1 MRKRLTAILL
11 SLSLALGLAPQ
22 IPASAAENIEFYEEE
37 GVRTGLKSITIDPY
51 TYYNVGDTDGGT
63 VVDLNFLQNL
73 VETELLGK
81 WSQLAEDI
89 FRVHPR
95 EAWFSDNNTRN
106 FEEMFNKKEGSGQKI
121 DISED
126 LNHADF
132 YNSGGTNRFRI
143 KGLTYT
149 TSLADVRTK
158 MSEEMD
164 VLAGSDASAGWFLGD
179 GISSNALAKM
189 RDDTDKKDVFYNIV
203 TTYEQHNLDA
213 WNAINSFGIAFYD
226 FDLTPISDEDLE
238 YITAAEAYKDEKN
251 PLEAAQTAGV
261 PGVSYNSNGEGN
273 KSVGYTENI
282 SREDAEM
289 AVALTSSN
297 TTTLHNSITNEKNY
311 SFSET
316 IGSETKF
323 SIGEVVEETINL
335 EFSAEQAFGE
345 ARTQE
350 EGVEKTIE
358 NSVTQTIVVPAH
370 TAVAVEQQTGSTN
383 VTLEYDCPV
392 AISYKV
398 AIFSMNCELNNNQI
412 QFSGYDKGFFA
423 TYFDGDGSSEQ
434 GTSANENLYQ
444 RAVVGRDISG
454 YDRANGVTDGW
465 AYQTA
470 QSTVSTSD
478 SVNWDGLFD
487 NANTSAEV
495 KDIDTFATKVPM
507 ASAGAEMEATS
518 SSINSKIQS
527 IVPLYNLNKVQLT
540 TGEKAYEM
548 SVGDSFPLDGLHV
561 EGVNADKVAYYGFDE
576 NDGHW
581 ELTDEKGHELTSSE
595 TAEITE
601 DKLTGRKTL
610 TAKEAG
616 TVYLKWMLNDGVKY
630 TSKNDATV
638 ISSEN
643 FDTPLVDTA
652 YIKIDIEEIPFAGSI
667 DVNGSYEGTVNA
679 EPVNLND
686 VLSATVYDESGKEVV
701 RPLTWEAR
709 QLNGIT
715 VEPGGD
721 VTFEKEGTY
730 QVRAVISDEV
740 RSDWVNVYGGEKPF
754 EGSVVLTGS
763 YTGTVGAAADDLN
776 TKLDVRVFDTDKKQ
790 VDRPVTWEASEL
802 NGIKVTEDGKVTFTK
817 PGTYHV
823 QARVS
828 DTIKSGWYA
837 IKAVNPDTTIAVTGV
852 TLSGAEKLSVGESVA
867 LTTAVAPANATDQA
881 LTFTSSSA
889 DVIKVDNSGR
899 VTALKPGR
907 ATVTVTA
914 AGGKKASMQITVTE
928 PVVLPQG
935 KALQGRKV
943 KLTWNKVKNADGYE
957 VYGAVCSGDMKLQK
971 VVKGKKLTLS
981 KVSRK
986 KLDKNKDYKF
996 RIKAY
1001 RMIDGK
1007 KVYLTASEDIHV
1019 KMTENSRY
1027 GNAASVK
1034 VSKKKKT
1041 LSAGKT
1047 WRPKVT
1053 VKMKGKAK
1061 QMKHV
1066 QSVRYLSSDE
1076 TIATVTRTG
1085 KITAR
1090 TKGTCFIYAC
1100 AVNGKTAKIK
1110 ITVR

>member
-22 IPASAAENIEFYEEE
+22 IPASAEERIVFNYDDE
-37 GVRTGLKSITIDPY
+37 GNRTSLKSIKIDPY
-51 TYYNVGDTDGGT
+51 TYYNVGDEDGGT
-63 VVDLNFLQNL
+63 IVDVTFLRNL
-73 VETELLGK
+73 VEDELLGK

-89 FRVHPR
+89 FRVNPKK
-95 EAWFSDNNTRN
+95 AWFNKSNRDFDDYFNNSDGTGNR
-106 FEEMFNKKEGSGQKI
+106 I
-121 DISED
+121 DLSSD
-126 LNHADF
+126 LCETTAD
-132 YNSGGTNRFRI
+132 GTNHVYRRS
-143 KGLTYT
+143 GLQYT
-149 TSLADVRTK
+149 TSLADVRNA
-158 MSEEMD
+158 MSVEMD
-164 VLAGSDASAGWFLGD
+164 DVTVNDVDD
-179 GISSNALAKM
+179 GYFFTNDGVSVNALSTM
-189 RDDTDKKDVFYNIV
+189 RDDTEKQDVFYNIV
-203 TTYEQHNLDA
+203 STYEERDPA
-213 WNAINSFGIAFYD
+213 WNLINSFGIAFYG

-238 YITAAEAYKDEKN
+238 YITAAEGYES
-251 PLEAAQTAGV
+251 LEAAQTAGAS
-261 PGVSYNSNGEGN
+261 GVSYNSNGEGN

-282 SREDAEM
+282 SREEAEM
-289 AVALTSSN
+289 AVTLTNSN

-383 VTLEYDCPV
+383 ITLEYDCPV

-398 AIFSMNCELNNNQI
+398 AIFSMNCE
-412 QFSGYDKGFFA
+412 FSELSPHQHDDYERGCFV
-423 TYFDGDGSSEQ
+423 TYFEGDGSSEQ

-444 RAVVGRDISG
+444 RAVVGQGISG
-454 YDRANGVTDGW
+454 YDRANGVTD
-465 AYQTA
+465 AYVHTWGTDQTE
-470 QSTVSTSD
+470 TSD
-478 SVNWDGLFD
+478 SIDWDAVLS
-487 NANTSAEV
+487 NEHTSEKV
-495 KDIDTFATKVPM
+495 KNIASFATKVPM

-548 SVGDSFPLDGLHV
+548 SVDDSFPLDGLHV

-581 ELTDEKGHELTSSE
+581 ELTDAEGNVLTSNE
-595 TAEITE
+595 TAEIAE
-601 DKLTGRKTL
+601 DALTGRKTL
-610 TAKEAG
+610 TAKQAG
-616 TVYLKWMLNDGVKY
+616 TVYLKWMLNDGVEY
-630 TSKNDATV
+630 SSKNDATV

-643 FDTPLVDTA
+643 FDTLADTA
-652 YIKIDIEEIPFAGSI
+652 YIKIDIEEIPFTGTI
-667 DVNGSYEGTVNA
+667 DVNGNYEGTVGA

-686 VLSATVYDESGKEVV
+686 VLDVTVYDESGKEVA

-709 QLNGIT
+709 QLDGIT

-721 VTFEKEGTY
+721 MTFEKKGTY

-740 RSDWVNVYGGEKPF
+740 QSDWVTVYGGEKPF
-754 EGSVVLTGS
+754 EGSVVLTGD
-763 YTGTVGAAADDLN
+763 YIGTVGAAADDLN
-776 TKLDVRVFDTDKKQ
+776 KKLDVRVFDTDKKQ

-802 NGIKVTEDGKVTFTK
+802 DGIKVTEDGKVTFTK

-823 QARVS
+823 QAKVS
-828 DTIKSGWYA
+828 DTVKSGWYEVQA
-837 IKAVNPDTTIAVTGV
+837 ENPVILDETIAVTGV
-852 TLSGAEKLSVGESVA
+852 TLSGAEKLSVGESAA
-867 LTTAVAPANATDQA
+867 LTAAVAPANATDQA

-914 AGGKKASMQITVTE
+914 TGGKKASMQIIVTE

-943 KLTWNKVKNADGYE
+943 KLTWNKVENADGYE
-957 VYGAVCSGDMKLQK
+957 VYGAVCNGNMKLQK

-1001 RMIDGK
+1001 RMIDGR
-1007 KVYLTASEDIHV
+1007 KVYLTTSEDIHV

-1027 GNAASVK
+1027 ANADAVK

-1053 VKMKGKAK
+1053 VKMTGKAK
-1061 QMKHV
+1061 QMRHV
-1066 QSVRYLSSDE
+1066 QPVRFLSSDD
-1076 TIATVTRTG
+1076 TIASVTRTG

-1100 AVNGKTAKIK
+1100 AINGKTAKIK

>member
-22 IPASAAENIEFYEEE
+22 IPASAEERIVFNYDDE
-37 GVRTGLKSITIDPY
+37 GNRTSLKSIKIDPY
-51 TYYNVGDTDGGT
+51 TYYNVRDEDGGT
-63 VVDLNFLQNL
+63 IVDVTFLRNL
-73 VETELLGK
+73 VEDELLGK

-89 FRVHPR
+89 FRVNPKK
-95 EAWFSDNNTRN
+95 AWFNKSNRDFDDYFNNSDGTGNR
-106 FEEMFNKKEGSGQKI
+106 I
-121 DISED
+121 DLSSD
-126 LNHADF
+126 LCETTAD
-132 YNSGGTNRFRI
+132 GTNHVYRRS
-143 KGLTYT
+143 GLQYT
-149 TSLADVRTK
+149 TSLADVRNA
-158 MSEEMD
+158 MSVEMD
-164 VLAGSDASAGWFLGD
+164 DVTVNDVDD
-179 GISSNALAKM
+179 GYFFTNDGVSVNALSTM
-189 RDDTDKKDVFYNIV
+189 RDDTEKQDVFYNIV
-203 TTYEQHNLDA
+203 STYEERDPA
-213 WNAINSFGIAFYD
+213 WNLINSFGIAFYG

-238 YITAAEAYKDEKN
+238 YITAAEGYES
-251 PLEAAQTAGV
+251 LEAAQTAGAS
-261 PGVSYNSNGEGN
+261 GVSYNSNGEGN

-282 SREDAEM
+282 SREEAEM
-289 AVALTSSN
+289 AVTLTNSN

-383 VTLEYDCPV
+383 ITLEYDCPV
-392 AISYKV
+392 AINYKV
-398 AIFSMNCELNNNQI
+398 AIFSMNCE
-412 QFSGYDKGFFA
+412 FSELSPHQHDDYERGCFV
-423 TYFDGDGSSEQ
+423 TYFDGDGSREQ

-444 RAVVGRDISG
+444 RAVVGKDISG
-454 YDRANGVTDGW
+454 YDRASGVTEAFSRVIGGK
-465 AYQTA
+465 TE
-470 QSTVSTSD
+470 TSD
-478 SVNWDGLFD
+478 FIDW
-487 NANTSAEV
+487 NAVLTNENTSTEV
-495 KDIDTFATKVPM
+495 KDIATFAGEVPM

-527 IVPLYNLNKVQLT
+527 IVPLYNLKKVQLT

-548 SVGDSFPLDGLHV
+548 SVDDSFPLDGLHV

-581 ELTDEKGHELTSSE
+581 VLTDAEGHELTSSE

-638 ISSEN
+638 ISSKN

-1066 QSVRYLSSDE
+1066 QPVRYLSSDE

-1100 AVNGKTAKIK
+1100 AVNGKTAKTK

>member
-1 MRKRLTAILL
+1 M
-11 SLSLALGLAPQ
+11 
-22 IPASAAENIEFYEEE
+22 Y
-37 GVRTGLKSITIDPY
+37 
-51 TYYNVGDTDGGT
+51 
-63 VVDLNFLQNL
+63 LQ
-73 VETELLGK
+73 
-81 WSQLAEDI
+81 
-89 FRVHPR
+89 
-95 EAWFSDNNTRN
+95 
-106 FEEMFNKKEGSGQKI
+106 KK
-121 DISED
+121 
-126 LNHADF
+126 
-132 YNSGGTNRFRI
+132 
-143 KGLTYT
+143 
-149 TSLADVRTK
+149 
-158 MSEEMD
+158 
-164 VLAGSDASAGWFLGD
+164 
-179 GISSNALAKM
+179 
-189 RDDTDKKDVFYNIV
+189 
-203 TTYEQHNLDA
+203 
-213 WNAINSFGIAFYD
+213 
-226 FDLTPISDEDLE
+226 
-238 YITAAEAYKDEKN
+238 
-251 PLEAAQTAGV
+251 
-261 PGVSYNSNGEGN
+261 
-273 KSVGYTENI
+273 
-282 SREDAEM
+282 
-289 AVALTSSN
+289 
-297 TTTLHNSITNEKNY
+297 
-311 SFSET
+311 
-316 IGSETKF
+316 
-323 SIGEVVEETINL
+323 
-335 EFSAEQAFGE
+335 
-345 ARTQE
+345 
-350 EGVEKTIE
+350 
-358 NSVTQTIVVPAH
+358 
-370 TAVAVEQQTGSTN
+370 
-383 VTLEYDCPV
+383 
-392 AISYKV
+392 
-398 AIFSMNCELNNNQI
+398 
-412 QFSGYDKGFFA
+412 
-423 TYFDGDGSSEQ
+423 
-434 GTSANENLYQ
+434 
-444 RAVVGRDISG
+444 
-454 YDRANGVTDGW
+454 
-465 AYQTA
+465 
-470 QSTVSTSD
+470 
-478 SVNWDGLFD
+478 
-487 NANTSAEV
+487 
-495 KDIDTFATKVPM
+495 
-507 ASAGAEMEATS
+507 
-518 SSINSKIQS
+518 
-527 IVPLYNLNKVQLT
+527 
-540 TGEKAYEM
+540 
-548 SVGDSFPLDGLHV
+548 
-561 EGVNADKVAYYGFDE
+561 VNAD
-576 NDGHW
+576 
-581 ELTDEKGHELTSSE
+581 
-595 TAEITE
+595 
-601 DKLTGRKTL
+601 
-610 TAKEAG
+610 
-616 TVYLKWMLNDGVKY
+616 
-630 TSKNDATV
+630 
-638 ISSEN
+638 
-643 FDTPLVDTA
+643 
-652 YIKIDIEEIPFAGSI
+652 
-667 DVNGSYEGTVNA
+667 
-679 EPVNLND
+679 PVNLND
-686 VLSATVYDESGKEVV
+686 VLDATVYDESGKEVV

-709 QLNGIT
+709 QLDGIKVT
-715 VEPGGD
+715 PGGE
-721 VTFEKEGTY
+721 VTFEEEGTY
-730 QVRAVISDEV
+730 QVRAVISDDV

-763 YTGTVGAAADDLN
+763 YTGTVGAATDDLN

-790 VDRPVTWEASEL
+790 VDRPVTWGASEL

-867 LTTAVAPANATDQA
+867 LTAAVAPANATDQA

-1066 QSVRYLSSDE
+1066 QPVRYLSSDE

-1100 AVNGKTAKIK
+1100 AVNGKTAKTK

>member
-1 MRKRLTAILL
+1 M
-11 SLSLALGLAPQ
+11 
-22 IPASAAENIEFYEEE
+22 
-37 GVRTGLKSITIDPY
+37 
-51 TYYNVGDTDGGT
+51 
-63 VVDLNFLQNL
+63 
-73 VETELLGK
+73 
-81 WSQLAEDI
+81 
-89 FRVHPR
+89 
-95 EAWFSDNNTRN
+95 
-106 FEEMFNKKEGSGQKI
+106 
-121 DISED
+121 
-126 LNHADF
+126 
-132 YNSGGTNRFRI
+132 RI
-143 KGLTYT
+143 KGDI
-149 TSLADVRTK
+149 TSF
-158 MSEEMD
+158 
-164 VLAGSDASAGWFLGD
+164 ASAQELERELD
-179 GISSNALAKM
+179 GGQEF
-189 RDDTDKKDVFYNIV
+189 DTLI
-203 TTYEQHNLDA
+203 LD
-213 WNAINSFGIAFYD
+213 I
-226 FDLTPISDEDLE
+226 
-238 YITAAEAYKDEKN
+238 
-251 PLEAAQTAGV
+251 
-261 PGVSYNSNGEGN
+261 
-273 KSVGYTENI
+273 
-282 SREDAEM
+282 
-289 AVALTSSN
+289 
-297 TTTLHNSITNEKNY
+297 
-311 SFSET
+311 
-316 IGSETKF
+316 
-323 SIGEVVEETINL
+323 
-335 EFSAEQAFGE
+335 
-345 ARTQE
+345 
-350 EGVEKTIE
+350 
-358 NSVTQTIVVPAH
+358 
-370 TAVAVEQQTGSTN
+370 
-383 VTLEYDCPV
+383 
-392 AISYKV
+392 
-398 AIFSMNCELNNNQI
+398 
-412 QFSGYDKGFFA
+412 
-423 TYFDGDGSSEQ
+423 
-434 GTSANENLYQ
+434 
-444 RAVVGRDISG
+444 
-454 YDRANGVTDGW
+454 
-465 AYQTA
+465 
-470 QSTVSTSD
+470 
-478 SVNWDGLFD
+478 
-487 NANTSAEV
+487 
-495 KDIDTFATKVPM
+495 
-507 ASAGAEMEATS
+507 EME
-518 SSINSKIQS
+518 
-527 IVPLYNLNKVQLT
+527 
-540 TGEKAYEM
+540 EKEM
-548 SVGDSFPLDGLHV
+548 SVDDSFPLDGLHV

-581 ELTDEKGHELTSSE
+581 VLTDAEGKVLTSSE

-709 QLNGIT
+709 QLDGIT
-715 VEPGGD
+715 VKQGGD

-730 QVRAVISDEV
+730 QVRAVISDDV

-852 TLSGAEKLSVGESVA
+852 TLSGAEKLSVDESVA
-867 LTTAVAPANATDQA
+867 LTAAVAPANATDQA

-899 VTALKPGR
+899 MTALKPGR
-907 ATVTVTA
+907 ATVIVTA

-1041 LSAGKT
+1041 LSVGKT

-1066 QSVRYLSSDE
+1066 QPVRYLSSDE

>member
-1 MRKRLTAILL
+1 METYRLAVCEDEKNVREEIQGLCDSIL
-11 SLSLALGLAPQ
+11 
-22 IPASAAENIEFYEEE
+22 
-37 GVRTGLKSITIDPY
+37 RD
-51 TYYNVGDTDGGT
+51 
-63 VVDLNFLQNL
+63 
-73 VETELLGK
+73 
-81 WSQLAEDI
+81 
-89 FRVHPR
+89 
-95 EAWFSDNNTRN
+95 
-106 FEEMFNKKEGSGQKI
+106 M
-121 DISED
+121 
-126 LNHADF
+126 
-132 YNSGGTNRFRI
+132 RI
-143 KGLTYT
+143 KGDIT
-149 TSLADVRTK
+149 AF
-158 MSEEMD
+158 
-164 VLAGSDASAGWFLGD
+164 ASAQELERELD
-179 GISSNALAKM
+179 GGQEF
-189 RDDTDKKDVFYNIV
+189 DTLI
-203 TTYEQHNLDA
+203 LD
-213 WNAINSFGIAFYD
+213 I
-226 FDLTPISDEDLE
+226 
-238 YITAAEAYKDEKN
+238 
-251 PLEAAQTAGV
+251 
-261 PGVSYNSNGEGN
+261 
-273 KSVGYTENI
+273 
-282 SREDAEM
+282 
-289 AVALTSSN
+289 
-297 TTTLHNSITNEKNY
+297 
-311 SFSET
+311 
-316 IGSETKF
+316 
-323 SIGEVVEETINL
+323 
-335 EFSAEQAFGE
+335 
-345 ARTQE
+345 
-350 EGVEKTIE
+350 
-358 NSVTQTIVVPAH
+358 
-370 TAVAVEQQTGSTN
+370 
-383 VTLEYDCPV
+383 
-392 AISYKV
+392 
-398 AIFSMNCELNNNQI
+398 
-412 QFSGYDKGFFA
+412 
-423 TYFDGDGSSEQ
+423 
-434 GTSANENLYQ
+434 
-444 RAVVGRDISG
+444 
-454 YDRANGVTDGW
+454 
-465 AYQTA
+465 
-470 QSTVSTSD
+470 
-478 SVNWDGLFD
+478 
-487 NANTSAEV
+487 
-495 KDIDTFATKVPM
+495 
-507 ASAGAEMEATS
+507 EME
-518 SSINSKIQS
+518 
-527 IVPLYNLNKVQLT
+527 
-540 TGEKAYEM
+540 EKEM
-548 SVGDSFPLDGLHV
+548 SVNDSFPLDGLHV

-581 ELTDEKGHELTSSE
+581 ELTDAEGNILTSNK
-595 TAEITE
+595 TAQITE
-601 DKLTGRKTL
+601 DALTGRKTL

-616 TVYLKWMLNDGVKY
+616 TVYLKWMLNDDVEY
-630 TSKNDATV
+630 SSKNNATV

-643 FDTPLVDTA
+643 FDTQVNTA
-652 YIKIDIEEIPFAGSI
+652 YIKIDIEEVPFAGSI
-667 DVNGSYEGTVNA
+667 DVNGSYEGAVNA
-679 EPVNLND
+679 DPVNLNN
-686 VLSATVYDESGKEVV
+686 VLDATVYDESGKEVK

-709 QLNGIT
+709 QLDGIT
-715 VEPGGD
+715 VKQGGD

-754 EGSVVLTGS
+754 EGSIVLTGS

-867 LTTAVAPANATDQA
+867 LTAAVAPANATDQA

>member
-1 MRKRLTAILL
+1 METYRLAVCEDEKNVREEIQGLCDSIL
-11 SLSLALGLAPQ
+11 
-22 IPASAAENIEFYEEE
+22 
-37 GVRTGLKSITIDPY
+37 RD
-51 TYYNVGDTDGGT
+51 
-63 VVDLNFLQNL
+63 
-73 VETELLGK
+73 
-81 WSQLAEDI
+81 
-89 FRVHPR
+89 
-95 EAWFSDNNTRN
+95 
-106 FEEMFNKKEGSGQKI
+106 M
-121 DISED
+121 
-126 LNHADF
+126 
-132 YNSGGTNRFRI
+132 RI
-143 KGLTYT
+143 KGDIT
-149 TSLADVRTK
+149 AF
-158 MSEEMD
+158 
-164 VLAGSDASAGWFLGD
+164 ASAQELERELD
-179 GISSNALAKM
+179 GGQEF
-189 RDDTDKKDVFYNIV
+189 DTLI
-203 TTYEQHNLDA
+203 LD
-213 WNAINSFGIAFYD
+213 I
-226 FDLTPISDEDLE
+226 
-238 YITAAEAYKDEKN
+238 
-251 PLEAAQTAGV
+251 
-261 PGVSYNSNGEGN
+261 
-273 KSVGYTENI
+273 
-282 SREDAEM
+282 
-289 AVALTSSN
+289 
-297 TTTLHNSITNEKNY
+297 
-311 SFSET
+311 
-316 IGSETKF
+316 
-323 SIGEVVEETINL
+323 
-335 EFSAEQAFGE
+335 
-345 ARTQE
+345 
-350 EGVEKTIE
+350 
-358 NSVTQTIVVPAH
+358 
-370 TAVAVEQQTGSTN
+370 
-383 VTLEYDCPV
+383 
-392 AISYKV
+392 
-398 AIFSMNCELNNNQI
+398 
-412 QFSGYDKGFFA
+412 
-423 TYFDGDGSSEQ
+423 
-434 GTSANENLYQ
+434 
-444 RAVVGRDISG
+444 
-454 YDRANGVTDGW
+454 
-465 AYQTA
+465 
-470 QSTVSTSD
+470 
-478 SVNWDGLFD
+478 
-487 NANTSAEV
+487 
-495 KDIDTFATKVPM
+495 
-507 ASAGAEMEATS
+507 EME
-518 SSINSKIQS
+518 
-527 IVPLYNLNKVQLT
+527 
-540 TGEKAYEM
+540 EKEM
-548 SVGDSFPLDGLHV
+548 SVDDSFPLDGLHV

-581 ELTDEKGHELTSSE
+581 VLTDAEGKVLTSNKM
-595 TAEITE
+595 AEITE

-709 QLNGIT
+709 QLDGIT
-715 VEPGGD
+715 VKQGGD

-730 QVRAVISDEV
+730 QVRAVISDDV

-828 DTIKSGWYA
+828 DAIKSGWYA

-867 LTTAVAPANATDQA
+867 LTAAVAPANATDQA

-907 ATVTVTA
+907 ATVTVAA

-1041 LSAGKT
+1041 LSVGKT

-1066 QSVRYLSSDE
+1066 QPVRYLSSDE

>member
-1 MRKRLTAILL
+1 
-11 SLSLALGLAPQ
+11 
-22 IPASAAENIEFYEEE
+22 
-37 GVRTGLKSITIDPY
+37 
-51 TYYNVGDTDGGT
+51 
-63 VVDLNFLQNL
+63 
-73 VETELLGK
+73 
-81 WSQLAEDI
+81 
-89 FRVHPR
+89 
-95 EAWFSDNNTRN
+95 
-106 FEEMFNKKEGSGQKI
+106 
-121 DISED
+121 
-126 LNHADF
+126 
-132 YNSGGTNRFRI
+132 
-143 KGLTYT
+143 
-149 TSLADVRTK
+149 
-158 MSEEMD
+158 
-164 VLAGSDASAGWFLGD
+164 
-179 GISSNALAKM
+179 M
-189 RDDTDKKDVFYNIV
+189 RDDTEEQVVFYNIV
-203 TTYEQHNLDA
+203 STYDEAGTA
-213 WNAINSFGIAFYD
+213 WNMINSFGIAFYG

-238 YITAAEAYKDEKN
+238 YITAAEGYDS
-251 PLEAAQTAGV
+251 LEEAQTAGA
-261 PGVSYNSNGEGN
+261 PGVSYNSNGKGDT
-273 KSVGYTENI
+273 SVGYTENI
-282 SREDAEM
+282 SREEAQM
-289 AVALTSSN
+289 AVTLTNSN

-316 IGSETKF
+316 IGSETEF
-323 SIGEVVEETINL
+323 GIGKLVSESINL

-383 VTLEYDCPV
+383 ITLEYDCPV

-398 AIFSMNCELNNNQI
+398 AIFSMNCDFNDGGGLEKDYSKGY
-412 QFSGYDKGFFA
+412 FS
-423 TYFDGDGSSEQ
+423 TYFEGDGSSEQ

-444 RAVVGRDISG
+444 RAVVGQGISG
-454 YDRANGVTDGW
+454 YDRANGVTD
-465 AYQTA
+465 AYVHTWG
-470 QSTVSTSD
+470 TDWTETSD
-478 SVNWDGLFD
+478 SIDW
-487 NANTSAEV
+487 NAVFSNEHTSEKV
-495 KDIDTFATKVPM
+495 KNIATFAGEVPM

-667 DVNGSYEGTVNA
+667 DVNGSCEGTVNA

-763 YTGTVGAAADDLN
+763 YTGTVGAAADDLD

-867 LTTAVAPANATDQA
+867 LTAAVAPANATDQA

-907 ATVTVTA
+907 ATVIVTA

-1027 GNAASVK
+1027 ANAASVK

-1066 QSVRYLSSDE
+1066 QPVRYLSSDE

>member
-1 MRKRLTAILL
+1 MRKRLTAVLL

-22 IPASAAENIEFYEEE
+22 IPVNAAENMEFYEDG
-37 GVRTGLKSITIDPY
+37 GVRTGLKSIEIAPY
-51 TYYNVGDTDGGT
+51 TYYNVGDQDGGT
-63 VVDLNFLQNL
+63 VVDLNFLQDL
-73 VETELLGK
+73 VKTELLGK

-95 EAWFSDNNTRN
+95 EAWCTMDGRRD
-106 FEEMFNKKEGSGQKI
+106 FEDMFNNPNGSGHKV

-126 LNHADF
+126 LGNADKEVV
-132 YNSGGTNRFRI
+132 GGGGASDRHTI
-143 KGLTYT
+143 TGLRYT
-149 TSLADVRTK
+149 TSLADVRTQ
-158 MSEEMD
+158 MAQEMESIS
-164 VLAGSDASAGWFLGD
+164 GSDGDAGWFLGD

-189 RDDTDKKDVFYNIV
+189 RDDTERQDVYYNLLLS
-203 TTYEQHNLDA
+203 YEQEGIGNRI
-213 WNAINSFGIAFYD
+213 NAFGIAFYD

-238 YITAAEAYKDEKN
+238 YITAAEAYKDEEN
-251 PLEAAQTAGV
+251 PLEAAQTAGA

-289 AVALTSSN
+289 AVSLTSSN

-311 SFSET
+311 SFNET
-316 IGSETKF
+316 IGSETEFGIK
-323 SIGEVVEETINL
+323 SVVKETIRL

-370 TAVAVEQQTGSTN
+370 TAVAVEQETGSTN

-392 AISYKV
+392 ALSYKV
-398 AIFSMNCELNNNQI
+398 AIFSMNCELNDD
-412 QFSGYDKGFFA
+412 QFQGVGYNKGFFA

-444 RAVVGRDISG
+444 RAVVGQNISG

-465 AYQTA
+465 AYKTA

-487 NANTSAEV
+487 NAHTSAEV
-495 KDIDTFATKVPM
+495 KNIATFAGQVPM

-581 ELTDEKGHELTSSE
+581 ELTDAEGNVLTSNE
-595 TAEITE
+595 TAEIAE
-601 DKLTGRKTL
+601 DALTGRKTL
-610 TAKEAG
+610 TAKQAG
-616 TVYLKWMLNDGVKY
+616 TVYLKWMLNDGVEY
-630 TSKNDATV
+630 SSKNDATV

-643 FDTPLVDTA
+643 FDTLADTA
-652 YIKIDIEEIPFAGSI
+652 YIKIDIEEIPFTGTI
-667 DVNGSYEGTVNA
+667 DVNGNYEGTVGA

-686 VLSATVYDESGKEVV
+686 VLDVTVYDESGKEVA

-709 QLNGIT
+709 QL
-715 VEPGGD
+715 D
-721 VTFEKEGTY
+721 
-730 QVRAVISDEV
+730 
-740 RSDWVNVYGGEKPF
+740 
-754 EGSVVLTGS
+754 
-763 YTGTVGAAADDLN
+763 
-776 TKLDVRVFDTDKKQ
+776 
-790 VDRPVTWEASEL
+790 
-802 NGIKVTEDGKVTFTK
+802 GIKVTEDGKVTFTK

-823 QARVS
+823 QAKVS
-828 DTIKSGWYA
+828 DTVKSGWYEVQA
-837 IKAVNPDTTIAVTGV
+837 ENPVIPDETIAVTGV
-852 TLSGAEKLSVGESVA
+852 TLSGAEKLSVGESAA
-867 LTTAVAPANATDQA
+867 LTSAVAPANATDQA

-914 AGGKKASMQITVTE
+914 TGGKKASMQIIVTE

-943 KLTWNKVKNADGYE
+943 KLTWNKVENADGYE
-957 VYGAVCSGDMKLQK
+957 VYGAVCNGNMKLQK

-1001 RMIDGK
+1001 RMIDGR
-1007 KVYLTASEDIHV
+1007 KVYLTTSEDIHV

-1027 GNAASVK
+1027 ANADAVK

-1053 VKMKGKAK
+1053 VKMTGKAK
-1061 QMKHV
+1061 QMRHV
-1066 QSVRYLSSDE
+1066 QPVRFLSSDD
-1076 TIATVTRTG
+1076 TIASVTRTG

-1100 AVNGKTAKIK
+1100 AINGKTAKIK

>member
-22 IPASAAENIEFYEEE
+22 IPASAAENIEFYYEQD
-37 GVRTGLKSITIDPY
+37 GVTRKGLKSIEIDPY
-51 TYYNVGDTDGGT
+51 TYYNVGDEDGGT
-63 VVDLNFLQNL
+63 VVDVTFLRNL
-73 VETELLGK
+73 VEDELLDK

-89 FRVHPR
+89 FRVNPKK
-95 EAWFSDNNTRN
+95 AWFNKDNNRD
-106 FEEMFNKKEGSGQKI
+106 FEEFFNNPNGSEKSRI
-121 DISED
+121 DLSRD
-126 LNHADF
+126 LSLTSADWTNHQ
-132 YNSGGTNRFRI
+132 YKRSG
-143 KGLTYT
+143 LQYT
-149 TSLADVRTK
+149 TSLADVRTA
-158 MSEEMD
+158 MSVEMD
-164 VLAGSDASAGWFLGD
+164 DLAVKDAKEDPNFFFTND
-179 GISSNALAKM
+179 GVSVNALAKM
-189 RDDTDKKDVFYNIV
+189 RDDTEKQDVFYNIV
-203 TTYEQHNLDA
+203 STYDEAGTA
-213 WNAINSFGIAFYD
+213 WNMINSFGIAFYG
-226 FDLTPISDEDLE
+226 FDLTPISDENLE
-238 YITAAEAYKDEKN
+238 YITAAEGYKS
-251 PLEAAQTAGV
+251 LEEAQTAGA
-261 PGVSYNSNGEGN
+261 PGVSYNSNGKGDT
-273 KSVGYTENI
+273 SVGYTENI
-282 SREDAEM
+282 SREEAQM
-289 AVALTSSN
+289 AVTLTNSN

-323 SIGEVVEETINL
+323 SIGEVVEESINL

-370 TAVAVEQQTGSTN
+370 TAVAVEQETGNSN
-383 VTLEYDCPV
+383 ITLEYDCPV

-398 AIFSMNCELNNNQI
+398 AIFSMNCDFNDGGGLLDGYNKGY
-412 QFSGYDKGFFA
+412 FS
-423 TYFDGDGSSEQ
+423 TYFEGDGSSKQ

-444 RAVVGRDISG
+444 RAVVGQGISG
-454 YDRANGVTDGW
+454 YDRANGVTD
-465 AYQTA
+465 AYVHAWGDDWTE
-470 QSTVSTSD
+470 TSD
-478 SVNWDGLFD
+478 FIDW
-487 NANTSAEV
+487 NAVLKNKNTSEEV
-495 KDIDTFATKVPM
+495 KDIATFATKVPM

-527 IVPLYNLNKVQLT
+527 IVPLYNLKKVQLT

-548 SVGDSFPLDGLHV
+548 SVDDSFPLDGLHV

-581 ELTDEKGHELTSSE
+581 VLTDAEGHELTSSE

-652 YIKIDIEEIPFAGSI
+652 YIKIDIEEIPFAGTI

-679 EPVNLND
+679 DPVNLND
-686 VLSATVYDESGKEVV
+686 VLDATVYDESGKEVV
-701 RPLTWEAR
+701 RPLKWEAR

-721 VTFEKEGTY
+721 VTFAKEGTY

-867 LTTAVAPANATDQA
+867 LTAAVAPANATDQA

-1066 QSVRYLSSDE
+1066 QPVRYLSSDE

>member
-1 MRKRLTAILL
+1 METYRLAVCEDEKNVREEIQGLCDSIL
-11 SLSLALGLAPQ
+11 
-22 IPASAAENIEFYEEE
+22 
-37 GVRTGLKSITIDPY
+37 RD
-51 TYYNVGDTDGGT
+51 
-63 VVDLNFLQNL
+63 
-73 VETELLGK
+73 
-81 WSQLAEDI
+81 
-89 FRVHPR
+89 
-95 EAWFSDNNTRN
+95 
-106 FEEMFNKKEGSGQKI
+106 M
-121 DISED
+121 
-126 LNHADF
+126 
-132 YNSGGTNRFRI
+132 RI
-143 KGLTYT
+143 KGDIT
-149 TSLADVRTK
+149 AF
-158 MSEEMD
+158 
-164 VLAGSDASAGWFLGD
+164 ASAQELERELD
-179 GISSNALAKM
+179 GGQEF
-189 RDDTDKKDVFYNIV
+189 DTLI
-203 TTYEQHNLDA
+203 LD
-213 WNAINSFGIAFYD
+213 I
-226 FDLTPISDEDLE
+226 
-238 YITAAEAYKDEKN
+238 
-251 PLEAAQTAGV
+251 
-261 PGVSYNSNGEGN
+261 
-273 KSVGYTENI
+273 
-282 SREDAEM
+282 
-289 AVALTSSN
+289 
-297 TTTLHNSITNEKNY
+297 
-311 SFSET
+311 
-316 IGSETKF
+316 
-323 SIGEVVEETINL
+323 
-335 EFSAEQAFGE
+335 
-345 ARTQE
+345 
-350 EGVEKTIE
+350 
-358 NSVTQTIVVPAH
+358 
-370 TAVAVEQQTGSTN
+370 
-383 VTLEYDCPV
+383 
-392 AISYKV
+392 
-398 AIFSMNCELNNNQI
+398 
-412 QFSGYDKGFFA
+412 
-423 TYFDGDGSSEQ
+423 
-434 GTSANENLYQ
+434 
-444 RAVVGRDISG
+444 
-454 YDRANGVTDGW
+454 
-465 AYQTA
+465 
-470 QSTVSTSD
+470 
-478 SVNWDGLFD
+478 
-487 NANTSAEV
+487 
-495 KDIDTFATKVPM
+495 
-507 ASAGAEMEATS
+507 EME
-518 SSINSKIQS
+518 
-527 IVPLYNLNKVQLT
+527 
-540 TGEKAYEM
+540 EKEM
-548 SVGDSFPLDGLHV
+548 SVDDSFPLDGLHV

-867 LTTAVAPANATDQA
+867 LTAAVAPANATDQA

-1066 QSVRYLSSDE
+1066 QPVRYLSSDE

>member
-22 IPASAAENIEFYEEE
+22 IPASAAERIVFNYDDE
-37 GVRTGLKSITIDPY
+37 GNRTSLKSIKIDPY
-51 TYYNVGDTDGGT
+51 TYYNVRDEDGGT
-63 VVDLNFLQNL
+63 IVDVTFLRNL
-73 VETELLGK
+73 VEDELLGK

-89 FRVHPR
+89 FRVNPKK
-95 EAWFSDNNTRN
+95 AWFNKSNRDFDDYFNNSDGTGNR
-106 FEEMFNKKEGSGQKI
+106 I
-121 DISED
+121 DLSSD
-126 LNHADF
+126 LCETTAD
-132 YNSGGTNRFRI
+132 GTNHVYRRS
-143 KGLTYT
+143 GLQYT
-149 TSLADVRTK
+149 TSLADVRNA
-158 MSEEMD
+158 MSVEMD
-164 VLAGSDASAGWFLGD
+164 DVTVNDVDD
-179 GISSNALAKM
+179 GYFFTNDGVSVNALSTM
-189 RDDTDKKDVFYNIV
+189 RDDTEKQDVFYNIV
-203 TTYEQHNLDA
+203 STYEERDPA
-213 WNAINSFGIAFYD
+213 WNLINSFGIAFYG

-238 YITAAEAYKDEKN
+238 YITAAEGYES
-251 PLEAAQTAGV
+251 LEAAQTAGA

-398 AIFSMNCELNNNQI
+398 AIFSMNCELSELSPHQHDDYERGC
-412 QFSGYDKGFFA
+412 FV
-423 TYFDGDGSSEQ
+423 TYFDGDGSREQ

-444 RAVVGRDISG
+444 RAVVGKDISG
-454 YDRANGVTDGW
+454 YDRASGVTEAFSRVIGGK
-465 AYQTA
+465 TE
-470 QSTVSTSD
+470 TSD
-478 SVNWDGLFD
+478 FIDW
-487 NANTSAEV
+487 NAVLTNENTSTEV
-495 KDIDTFATKVPM
+495 KDIATFAGEVPM

-527 IVPLYNLNKVQLT
+527 IVPLYNLKKVQLT

-548 SVGDSFPLDGLHV
+548 SVDDSFPLDGLHV

-581 ELTDEKGHELTSSE
+581 VLTDAEGKVLTSSE

-709 QLNGIT
+709 QLDGIT
-715 VEPGGD
+715 VKQGGD

-730 QVRAVISDEV
+730 QVRAVISDDV

-852 TLSGAEKLSVGESVA
+852 TLSGAEKLSVDESVA
-867 LTTAVAPANATDQA
+867 LTAAVAPANATDQA

-899 VTALKPGR
+899 MTALKPGR
-907 ATVTVTA
+907 ATVIVTA

-1041 LSAGKT
+1041 LSVGKT

-1066 QSVRYLSSDE
+1066 QPVRYLSSDE

>member
-1 MRKRLTAILL
+1 MIPAGDRFHLRDTETVGQVVGFAGEKPASVVLPRLVGKGIFAGNGQETIFDVLMKLYGAPVGVLHFGAGFQRVVQHVHKKDAQILL
-11 SLSLALGLAPQ
+11 RHGKFLWKFRPGIKVDVGLRGP
-22 IPASAAENIEFYEEE
+22 E
-37 GVRTGLKSITIDPY
+37 GGVLQ
-51 TYYNVGDTDGGT
+51 DG
-63 VVDLNFLQNL
+63 V
-73 VETELLGK
+73 
-81 WSQLAEDI
+81 
-89 FRVHPR
+89 
-95 EAWFSDNNTRN
+95 
-106 FEEMFNKKEGSGQKI
+106 
-121 DISED
+121 SE
-126 LNHADF
+126 
-132 YNSGGTNRFRI
+132 
-143 KGLTYT
+143 
-149 TSLADVRTK
+149 
-158 MSEEMD
+158 
-164 VLAGSDASAGWFLGD
+164 
-179 GISSNALAKM
+179 NALAKM
-189 RDDTDKKDVFYNIV
+189 RDDTEEQVVFYNIV
-203 TTYEQHNLDA
+203 STYDEAGTA
-213 WNAINSFGIAFYD
+213 WNMINSFGIAFYG

-238 YITAAEAYKDEKN
+238 YITAAEGYDS
-251 PLEAAQTAGV
+251 LEEAQTAGA
-261 PGVSYNSNGEGN
+261 PGVSYNSNGKGDT
-273 KSVGYTENI
+273 SVGYTENI
-282 SREDAEM
+282 SREEAQM
-289 AVALTSSN
+289 AVTLTNSN

-316 IGSETKF
+316 IGSETEF
-323 SIGEVVEETINL
+323 GIGKLVSESINL

-358 NSVTQTIVVPAH
+358 NSVTQTIVVPVH

-383 VTLEYDCPV
+383 ITLEYDCPV

-398 AIFSMNCELNNNQI
+398 AIFSMNCDFNDGGGLEKDYSKGY
-412 QFSGYDKGFFA
+412 FS
-423 TYFDGDGSSEQ
+423 TYFEGDGSSEQ

-444 RAVVGRDISG
+444 RAVVGQGISG
-454 YDRANGVTDGW
+454 YDRANGVTD
-465 AYQTA
+465 AYVHTWG
-470 QSTVSTSD
+470 TDWTETSD
-478 SVNWDGLFD
+478 SIDW
-487 NANTSAEV
+487 NAVFSNEHTSEKV
-495 KDIDTFATKVPM
+495 KNIASFATKVPM

-867 LTTAVAPANATDQA
+867 LTAAVAPANATDQA

-914 AGGKKASMQITVTE
+914 AGGKKAFMQITVTE

-1066 QSVRYLSSDE
+1066 QLVRYLSSDE
-1076 TIATVTRTG
+1076 TIASVTRTG

>member
-1 MRKRLTAILL
+1 M
-11 SLSLALGLAPQ
+11 
-22 IPASAAENIEFYEEE
+22 
-37 GVRTGLKSITIDPY
+37 
-51 TYYNVGDTDGGT
+51 
-63 VVDLNFLQNL
+63 DLNFLQDL
-73 VETELLGK
+73 VKTELLGK

-95 EAWFSDNNTRN
+95 EAWCTMDGRRDFEDTFNNP
-106 FEEMFNKKEGSGQKI
+106 SGTGYKV

-126 LNHADF
+126 LGNA
-132 YNSGGTNRFRI
+132 NKEVVGGGGSSDRQTI
-143 KGLTYT
+143 TGLRYT
-149 TSLADVRTK
+149 TSLADVRTQ
-158 MSEEMD
+158 MAQEM
-164 VLAGSDASAGWFLGD
+164 GSISGDADANWFLEHGV
-179 GISSNALAKM
+179 SNNALARM
-189 RDDTDKKDVFYNIV
+189 RDDTERQDVYYNLLLSYDQDNIGIG
-203 TTYEQHNLDA
+203 NRM
-213 WNAINSFGIAFYD
+213 NAFGIAFYG

-251 PLEAAQTAGV
+251 PLEAAQTAGA
-261 PGVSYNSNGEGN
+261 PGVSYDSNGEGN

-289 AVALTSSN
+289 AVTLTNSN

-316 IGSETKF
+316 IGSETEF
-323 SIGEVVEETINL
+323 GIGDVVTETINL

-370 TAVAVEQQTGSTN
+370 TAVAVEQETGSTN
-383 VTLEYDCPV
+383 ITLEYDCPV

-398 AIFSMNCELNNNQI
+398 AIFSMNCDFNDSSPHQYK
-412 QFSGYDKGFFA
+412 GYERGCFV

-444 RAVVGRDISG
+444 RAVVGQNISG

-465 AYQTA
+465 AHEYG
-470 QSTVSTSD
+470 QSTLSISD

-487 NANTSAEV
+487 NANTSTEV
-495 KDIDTFATKVPM
+495 KNIASFATKVPM

-652 YIKIDIEEIPFAGSI
+652 YIKIDIEEIPFAGTI

-679 EPVNLND
+679 DPVNLND
-686 VLSATVYDESGKEVV
+686 VLDATVYDESGKEVV
-701 RPLTWEAR
+701 RPLKWEAR

-1066 QSVRYLSSDE
+1066 QPVRYLSSDE

-1100 AVNGKTAKIK
+1100 AVNGKTAKTK